1 MGKRKRICDQNK
13 TPPPPETMPYS
24 SIMDLS
30 KEKSSHSVDSGTLK
44 SLSSIMD
51 CAGKLPNT
59 HHSHQNLGRTRGITT
74 VVNTLGVNSI
84 NNADASSS
92 RGKGTLHN
100 EKLSFKFASQ
110 CNSDSGRHIENK
122 ERAFCRPEKIR
133 PSSLA
138 VGAAS
143 PDALKMVTRSLLV
156 ISRLWRFWFV
166 GMFIMPIVWNREH
179 AMKIDVIHP
188 AHHVRV
194 CSRSLT
200 LREGTSECTTLY
212 SVARSL
218 EDK

>member
-59 HHSHQNLGRTRGITT
+59 HHSHQNLGRALLLRHPRHYYGRQYSRR
-74 VVNTLGVNSI
+74 NSV

-100 EKLSFKFASQ
+100 EKLSKFASQ

-133 PSSLA
+133 SSSLA

-143 PDALKMVTRSLLV
+143 PDALKMVCAICEKFLKRKPFILGNTISSGDLSVVAVLVCGHVYHADCLEQRTCHEDRRDPPCPSCAGLL
-156 ISRLWRFWFV
+156 S
-166 GMFIMPIVWNREH
+166 
-179 AMKIDVIHP
+179 
-188 AHHVRV
+188 
-194 CSRSLT
+194 
-200 LREGTSECTTLY
+200 
-212 SVARSL
+212 
-218 EDK
+218 